1 MGLAVAV
8 FAFVICLFILN
19 DLLAEVALRHGEKLS
34 LVAWMRRLPQRASFW
49 VYVVACVLT
58 ILFGTMA
65 APFRGQEGPVFF
77 ATWLT
82 WLSLLLV
89 LAKWVSAKNE

>member
-1 MGLAVAV
+1 MELVVAV

-19 DLLAEVALRHGEKLS
+19 DLLADVALWRGQKLS
-34 LVAWMRRLPQRASFW
+34 WVAWMRRLPETALFW
-49 VYVVACVLT
+49 LYAAAYTLT
-58 ILFGTMA
+58 VLFGTMA
-65 APFRGQEGPVFF
+65 APFRGQEGTVFF

-89 LAKWVSAKNE
+89 LAKWV